1 MRSISN
7 PPEDKFLEAYNNW
20 NVEKLFRDLADVNI
34 EKKKISSTGKKY
46 LRGVLVGKSPKHIA
60 QICSLGGRDPSYTVR
75 KYLSDEIY
83 PLIRQLLNLSEKEP
97 MVYNKV
103 PFLLNEYSLK
113 DKNQPHN
120 HSQLTDISEASQE
133 TEQNEQLVNTSSDN
147 PNWQTIEDVTLYIE
161 KFLQHCEQEEYI
173 QAFYTILDS
182 DDYENCIHN
191 FLSLRGYNNDIISLY
206 ERLVQSWQP
215 RKSEKWEFGV
225 SLALLGTA
233 YRGLG
238 RYQAAIYYYK
248 RSLEIAEDINDFNTQ
263 AGSLVDL
270 GLLYYLEKYQLGK
283 HQPEE
288 YHEAIKYIRSGLYIA
303 RQIGN
308 RHFEAGALNT
318 LGLVLTAIGE
328 RYKAIDYH
336 HHSREIKQKI
346 GDVQGEAAALINI
359 GNNHC
364 LLGQA
369 NHDLGEYQH
378 ALKFLQ
384 WGIEIAQQIGDHPSA
399 ARGWFIL
406 GLTKQ
411 QLEKKSEAIDAYKK
425 ACELFQEMGLDQS
438 VQECIAEI
446 QCLSE
451 GIDCSEG

>member
-1 MRSISN
+1 MPSISN

-20 NVEKLFRDLADVNI
+20 DVEKLFRDLADVNI
-34 EKKKISSTGKKY
+34 EKKNISSTGQKY
-46 LRGVLVGKSPKHIA
+46 LRGILVGKSPKDIA
-60 QICSLGGRDPSYTVR
+60 QICSLGGRNPSYTVR

-83 PLIRQLLNLSEKEP
+83 PLIRQLLNLPEKEK

-103 PFLLNEYSLK
+103 PFLLDEYSLRN
-113 DKNQPHN
+113 KNQPPN
-120 HSQLTDISEASQE
+120 HFQLTQISEASQE
-133 TEQNEQLVNTSSDN
+133 TEQNDQLVNTSLDN

-161 KFLQHCEQEEYI
+161 KFLHHCEQEEYI

-191 FLSLRGYNNDIISLY
+191 FLSLRGYNNNIISLY

-215 RKSEKWEFGV
+215 RKLEKWEFGV
-225 SLALLGTA
+225 SLALLGAA
-233 YRGLG
+233 YRGSG
-238 RYQAAIYYYK
+238 HYQAAIYYCK
-248 RSLEIAEDINDFNTQ
+248 RSLENAEEINDFNTQ

-283 HQPEE
+283 RESEE
-288 YHEAIKYIRSGLYIA
+288 YQEAIKSIRSGLYIA

-308 RHFEAGALNT
+308 RHFEADALNS
-318 LGLVLTAIGE
+318 LGLVLTVTGE
-328 RYKAIDYH
+328 LYKAIDYH
-336 HHSREIKQKI
+336 HHSREINQKI

-364 LLGQA
+364 LLGQV
-369 NHDLGEYQH
+369 NQDLGEYQH
-378 ALKFLQ
+378 ALKFIV
-384 WGIEIAQQIGDHPSA
+384 WGIEIAQQIKDRQSA

-406 GLTKQ
+406 GHTRQ
-411 QLEKKSEAIDAYKK
+411 QLGQKSEAIDAYEK
-425 ACELFQEMGLDQS
+425 ACELFLEIGLDQS
-438 VQECIAEI
+438 VQKCIAEI

-451 GIDCSEG
+451 GIYCGKG